1 MPKLLYFATE
11 DWSFCQ
17 HFLPM
22 ARAARALG
30 CEVVVATRV
39 RAHAQRLAAEGFRVV
54 SLESERGSFALVE
67 IVRSMLRMRAIVRA
81 ERPDIIHCIG
91 IRMVTLGGLSVRLA
105 NPRQALVLAPTGLGL
120 LWMVDDPFHRV
131 GRWLIRW
138 VVGRCL
144 RGPQT
149 FYLFENADDPAEFG
163 LAATGCRVTLVGG
176 AGVDPGEFQLSS
188 EPPAPP
194 VKVAVVAR
202 MVRTKGIAEA
212 VAAVRGARGQGAPVE
227 LHLFGPPDPSN
238 RRSFTEAELRKWSAE
253 PGIHWHGESDD
264 IARVWREHHVAMLLS
279 YREGLPRCLVE
290 AAAVG
295 RPIVA
300 SNVIGSRE
308 LVRDGVE
315 GILVPPGDVRAAAAS
330 LARLAA
336 DPGLRGRLGAAAHRR
351 FRERFTE
358 EAVKG
363 VLGALYQRI
372 LREWG

>member
-1 MPKLLYFATE
+1 M
-11 DWSFCQ
+11 
-17 HFLPM
+17 
-22 ARAARALG
+22 
-30 CEVVVATRV
+30 
-39 RAHAQRLAAEGFRVV
+39 
-54 SLESERGSFALVE
+54 
-67 IVRSMLRMRAIVRA
+67 
-81 ERPDIIHCIG
+81 
-91 IRMVTLGGLSVRLA
+91 
-105 NPRQALVLAPTGLGL
+105 
-120 LWMVDDPFHRV
+120 
-131 GRWLIRW
+131 
-138 VVGRCL
+138 
-144 RGPQT
+144 
-149 FYLFENADDPAEFG
+149 
-163 LAATGCRVTLVGG
+163 
-176 AGVDPGEFQLSS
+176 DPGEFQLSS

-212 VAAVRGARGQGAPVE
+212 VAALRGARGQGAPVE

-238 RRSFTEAELRKWSAE
+238 RRSCTEAELRKWSAE

-279 YREGLPRCLVE
+279 YREGLRRCLVE